1 MRIVPDNSTSAPVR
15 KLAGVEEVELQVVG
29 RNLADLRSAR
39 GLTLRGLADLT
50 GYTSSYLSQIE
61 RGESVPSL
69 SGLASVAAALG
80 VEMAAL
86 FEQAAGPRL
95 HISRAAERLEL
106 RTGLSDSDE
115 PSHRYTILGA
125 HGNEGA
131 YTALIHHLPP
141 GEPPL
146 RFRHFGERFG
156 LVLAGSVRL
165 TLGGE
170 PHELGVGDW
179 LHYGS
184 HEEHTIEVIGPAEA
198 EILWLVS
205 PAIF

>member
-1 MRIVPDNSTSAPVR
+1 MV
-15 KLAGVEEVELQVVG
+15 EVELQAVG
-29 RNLADLRSAR
+29 RNLAELRSVR
-39 GLTLRGLADLT
+39 GMTLQSLADLT
-50 GYTSSYLSQIE
+50 GYTVSYLSQIE

-80 VEMAAL
+80 VEMRAL
-86 FEQAAGPRL
+86 FKEVAGPRL
-95 HISRAAERLEL
+95 HVSRASKPLAL
-106 RTGLSDSDE
+106 RTGLSDSGD
-115 PSHRYTILGA
+115 PAHRYTILGA

-141 GEPPL
+141 SEPPL
-146 RFRHFGERFG
+146 RYRHFGERFA

-170 PHELGVGDW
+170 LHELCAGDCI
-179 LHYGS
+179 HYGS
-184 HEEHTIEVIGPAEA
+184 HEEHTFDVTSETDAAV
-198 EILWLVS
+198 LWIVS